1 MRKWIGFGTFIPS
14 DNETSVYDKFI
25 DSIKF
30 ENDCYSVALPFK
42 ENHPMLADNYQ
53 LCLNRLQKMKERL
66 SKTPQSLNEY
76 NKVFDE
82 YLGLRNYRELKMKA
96 L

>member
-1 MRKWIGFGTFIPS
+1 MIPS

-42 ENHPMLADNYQ
+42 ENRPMLANNYQ
-53 LCLNRLQKMKERL
+53 HCLNRLQKMKERL

-76 NKVFDE
+76 NKVFDG
-82 YLGLRNYRELKMKA
+82 YLDLGIIEI
-96 L
+96 

>member
-1 MRKWIGFGTFIPS
+1 MRKWIGFGTLIPS

-42 ENHPMLADNYQ
+42 ENRPMLADNYQ
-53 LCLNRLQKMKERL
+53 HCLNRLQKMKERL

-82 YLGLRNYRELKMKA
+82 YLDLGIIEI
-96 L
+96 

>member
-1 MRKWIGFGTFIPS
+1 M
-14 DNETSVYDKFI
+14 YDKFI

-42 ENHPMLADNYQ
+42 ENRPMLADNYQ
-53 LCLNRLQKMKERL
+53 HCLNRLQKMKERL